1 MELARGLMN
10 SEPIK
15 QAQIRQEPV
24 RQEPVRQAVEALG
37 FDWHYREQTGSTNA
51 DALQHHA
58 RHGRDVVA
66 FGEAQSAGRGRRGR
80 QWLSPFARNIYC
92 TVGIS
97 RKIPAARQGLLS
109 IVTGV
114 ALCRALRAQT
124 GLPVSLKWPNDLLLA
139 DDKLGGILIESRALG
154 VGHFFFAI
162 GFGLNLMM
170 SADELATLDRP
181 ATSLSQALGG
191 DLDGYLGGNPGD
203 VLGDDLDRSKLL
215 VATIEAVIS
224 AIRDFEIDAVAGLIA
239 EFSDLD
245 AYHERRVEVIS
256 GEQRI
261 SGINRGID
269 EHGQL
274 RLETAQ
280 GIELHSAAEI
290 SLRAAS
296 A

>member
-15 QAQIRQEPV
+15 LTQIRQA
-24 RQEPVRQAVEALG
+24 QVRQAVEALG

-97 RKIPAARQGLLS
+97 REIPAARQGLLS

-124 GLPVSLKWPNDLLLA
+124 GLAVSLKWPNDLLLA

-181 ATSLSQALGG
+181 ATSLNQAM
-191 DLDGYLGGNPGD
+191 
-203 VLGDDLDRSKLL
+203 GDDLDRSKLL
-215 VATIEAVIS
+215 VATIEAVIA
-224 AIRDFEIDAVAGLIA
+224 AIRDFEIDSVARLVA
-239 EFSDLD
+239 DFSDLD
-245 AYHERRVEVIS
+245 AYHERIVEVIS

-261 SGINRGID
+261 SGVNRGID
-269 EHGQL
+269 EQGQL
-274 RLETAQ
+274 RLETTQ

>member
-37 FDWHYREQTGSTNA
+37 FDWHYREHTGSTNA

-191 DLDGYLGGNPGD
+191 DLD
-203 VLGDDLDRSKLL
+203 RSKLL

-239 EFSDLD
+239 DFSDLD
-245 AYHERRVEVIS
+245 AYHERPVEVIS

>member
-10 SEPIK
+10 REPIK
-15 QAQIRQEPV
+15 QIKIRQA
-24 RQEPVRQAVEALG
+24 QLRQAVEAQG
-37 FDWHYREQTGSTNA
+37 FDWLYREETGSTNA
-51 DALQHHA
+51 DALQHHVD
-58 RHGRDVVA
+58 HGRDVVA
-66 FGEAQSAGRGRRGR
+66 FAEAQSAGRGRRGR

-97 RKIPAARQGLLS
+97 REIPAARQGLLS

-124 GLPVSLKWPNDLLLA
+124 GLQVSLKWPNDLLLA

-170 SADELATLDRP
+170 SAEELATLDRP
-181 ATSLSQALGG
+181 ATSLSQALRGSLGG
-191 DLDGYLGGNPGD
+191 DLDDD
-203 VLGDDLDRSKLL
+203 VCDDLDRSKLL
-215 VATIEAVIS
+215 VASIEAVIA
-224 AIRDFEIDAVAGLIA
+224 AIRDFEIDAVARLIA
-239 EFSDLD
+239 DFSDLD
-245 AYHERRVEVIS
+245 AYHQRNVEVIS
-256 GEQRI
+256 GERRI

-269 EHGQL
+269 EQGQL

-290 SLRAAS
+290 SLRAVS

>member
-1 MELARGLMN
+1 MD
-10 SEPIK
+10 SEPIN
-15 QAQIRQEPV
+15 QAQ
-24 RQEPVRQAVEALG
+24 VRQAVEALG
-37 FDWHYREQTGSTNA
+37 FDWCYREQTGSTNA

-97 RKIPAARQGLLS
+97 REIPAARQGLLS

-124 GLPVSLKWPNDLLLA
+124 GLQVRLKWPNDLLLA

-170 SADELATLDRP
+170 SADELASLDRP
-181 ATSLSQALGG
+181 ATSLSQALRGDLGG
-191 DLDGYLGGNPGD
+191 DLDD
-203 VLGDDLDRSKLL
+203 DACDDLDRSKLL
-215 VATIEAVIS
+215 VASIEAVTS
-224 AIRDFEIDAVAGLIA
+224 AIRDFEIDAVAGLID
-239 EFSDLD
+239 EFSALD
-245 AYHERRVEVIS
+245 AYHQRKVEVIS

-261 SGINRGID
+261 SGVNRGID
-269 EHGQL
+269 EQGQL

-280 GIELHSAAEI
+280 GIELYSAAEI
-290 SLRAAS
+290 SLRAS
-296 A
+296 SV

>member
-1 MELARGLMN
+1 MN

-15 QAQIRQEPV
+15 PTQIRQA
-24 RQEPVRQAVEALG
+24 QVRQAVEALG

-97 RKIPAARQGLLS
+97 REIPAARQGLLS

-124 GLPVSLKWPNDLLLA
+124 GLAVSLKWPNDLLLA

-181 ATSLSQALGG
+181 ATSLNQAM
-191 DLDGYLGGNPGD
+191 
-203 VLGDDLDRSKLL
+203 GDDLDRSKLL
-215 VATIEAVIS
+215 VATIEAVIA
-224 AIRDFEIDAVAGLIA
+224 AIRDFEIDAVARLIA
-239 EFSDLD
+239 DFSDLD
-245 AYHERRVEVIS
+245 AYHERIVEVIS

-261 SGINRGID
+261 SGVNRGID
-269 EHGQL
+269 EQGQL
-274 RLETAQ
+274 RLETTQ

>member
-1 MELARGLMN
+1 MN
-10 SEPIK
+10 SERIK
-15 QAQIRQEPV
+15 QTQ
-24 RQEPVRQAVEALG
+24 VRQAVEALG
-37 FDWHYREQTGSTNA
+37 FDWCYRRQTGSTNA

-97 RKIPAARQGLLS
+97 REIPAARQGLLS

-124 GLPVSLKWPNDLLLA
+124 GLQVRLKWPNDLLLA

-181 ATSLSQALGG
+181 ATSLSQALN
-191 DLDGYLGGNPGD
+191 DD
-203 VLGDDLDRSKLL
+203 VCDDLDRSKLL
-215 VATIEAVIS
+215 VASIEAVTS
-224 AIRDFEIDAVAGLIA
+224 AIRDFEIDAVAGLID
-239 EFSDLD
+239 EFSALD
-245 AYHERRVEVIS
+245 AYHERKVEVIS

-261 SGINRGID
+261 SGVNRGID
-269 EHGQL
+269 EQGQL

-290 SLRAAS
+290 SLRVPGA
-296 A
+296 

>member
-1 MELARGLMN
+1 MELARGFMN

-15 QAQIRQEPV
+15 KVKIRQVKIRQAQL
-24 RQEPVRQAVEALG
+24 RQAVEAQG
-37 FDWHYREQTGSTNA
+37 FDWLYREETGSTNA

-58 RHGRDVVA
+58 DHGRDVVA
-66 FGEAQSAGRGRRGR
+66 FAEAQSAGRGRRGR

-97 RKIPAARQGLLS
+97 REIPAARQGLLS

-124 GLPVSLKWPNDLLLA
+124 GLAVSLKWPNDLLLA
-139 DDKLGGILIESRALG
+139 DDKLGGILIESRALD

-170 SADELATLDRP
+170 SAEELATLDRP
-181 ATSLSQALGG
+181 ATSLCQAL
-191 DLDGYLGGNPGD
+191 DDD
-203 VLGDDLDRSKLL
+203 VCDDLDRSKLL
-215 VATIEAVIS
+215 VASIETVIA
-224 AIRDFEIDAVAGLIA
+224 AIRDFEIDAVTGLID

-245 AYHERRVEVIS
+245 AYHQRNVEVIS
-256 GEQRI
+256 GERRI

-269 EHGQL
+269 EQGQL

-280 GIELHSAAEI
+280 GIELHAAAEI
-290 SLRAAS
+290 SLRAIS

>member
-1 MELARGLMN
+1 MN
-10 SEPIK
+10 SERIK
-15 QAQIRQEPV
+15 QTQ
-24 RQEPVRQAVEALG
+24 VRQAVEALG
-37 FDWHYREQTGSTNA
+37 FDWCYRRQTGSTNA

-97 RKIPAARQGLLS
+97 REIPAACQGLLS

-124 GLPVSLKWPNDLLLA
+124 GLQVRLKWPNDLLLA

-181 ATSLSQALGG
+181 ATSLSQALRDDLGG
-191 DLDGYLGGNPGD
+191 DLDD
-203 VLGDDLDRSKLL
+203 DAGDDLDRSKLL
-215 VATIEAVIS
+215 VASIEAVTS
-224 AIRDFEIDAVAGLIA
+224 AIRDFEIDAVAGLID
-239 EFSDLD
+239 EFSALD
-245 AYHERRVEVIS
+245 AYHERKVEVIS

-261 SGINRGID
+261 SGVNRGID
-269 EHGQL
+269 EQGQL
-274 RLETAQ
+274 RLETTQ

-290 SLRAAS
+290 SLRVPS